1 MERIVMYPHSF
12 TRKVVTNEFRF
23 KPGMFGKIIIEQK
36 IKPSPKVEK
45 EKASFRRFPKQKDSI
60 TVEVDSIKR

>member
-1 MERIVMYPHSF
+1 MIPMPFVL
-12 TRKVVTNEFRF
+12 NDA
-23 KPGMFGKIIIEQK
+23 IIIKQK